1 LQCDIINRQNNDILS
16 VTAQTGHNNNIRSY
30 TTMTKE
36 SACMLYSVSTN
47 FAKRWIGNV
56 NLMQYCDVANSAYP
70 VTMTTIC
77 HY

>member
-1 LQCDIINRQNNDILS
+1 
-16 VTAQTGHNNNIRSY
+16 
-30 TTMTKE
+30 
-36 SACMLYSVSTN
+36 MLYSVSTN